1 GLHLTLRKMASCFN
15 SETGFK
21 HVSAGPIR
29 LLKNL
34 PVALTLLT
42 LHQETAPLRSRE
54 SGMIFTI

>member
-1 GLHLTLRKMASCFN
+1 MASCFN

-34 PVALTLLT
+34 PVALTLN
-42 LHQETAPLRSRE
+42 QETAPLRSRE